1 MKKAFTLFSVLI
13 LVFIFSILAVKIYE
27 VKSINSINIINKYKY
42 IQAKNHLAFLEE
54 YIKSLSDYSSFKK
67 LAIEDENYSI
77 NAYVKEEINFYKI
90 ELVVKANNHDIRVQ
104 RVITIPK

>member
-77 NAYVKEEINFYKI
+77 NAYLKEEINFYEI
-90 ELVVKANNHDIRVQ
+90 ELVVKTNDHNIRVQ
-104 RVITIPK
+104 KVVTIAK

>member
-13 LVFIFSILAVKIYE
+13 SVFIFSILAVKIYE

-67 LAIEDENYSI
+67 ITIEDENYSI
-77 NAYVKEEINFYKI
+77 NAYVKEEINFYEI
-90 ELVVKANNHDIRVQ
+90 ELVVKANDYDLRVQ
-104 RVITIPK
+104 RVITIAR

>member
-27 VKSINSINIINKYKY
+27 VKSISSINIINKYKY
-42 IQAKNHLAFLEE
+42 IQAKNHLVFLEE

-67 LAIEDENYSI
+67 ITIEDENYSI
-77 NAYVKEEINFYKI
+77 NAYVKEEINFYEI
-90 ELVVKANNHDIRVQ
+90 ELVVKANDHDIRVQ
-104 RVITIPK
+104 RVITIAK

>member
-27 VKSINSINIINKYKY
+27 VKSISSINIINKYKY

-67 LAIEDENYSI
+67 ITIEDENYSI
-77 NAYVKEEINFYKI
+77 NAYVKEEINLYEI
-90 ELVVKANNHDIRVQ
+90 ELVVKANDHAIRVQ
-104 RVITIPK
+104 RVITIAK